1 MVNLKS
7 NSRIHSSYVI
17 CFIVAGF
24 IIGVWLCQFDL
35 VAFKSIIWILIAFIL
50 SATAF
55 VTKTRIALVIA
66 IFSGLVF
73 GIYRGNIT
81 INDSAQI
88 NSFIGKTMQVSG
100 RVAEDTENTA
110 RGLSLKLKDIEI
122 KNSKLEGIL
131 TVDTKSNVD
140 LRRGDEIVIEGKID
154 KGFGSSVATIHN
166 AKIISINQLS
176 NYDNAIQLRDN
187 FASKTREFISEP
199 GSSLG
204 LGFLIGQKNNLPSDL
219 MLALQITGLTHIIV
233 ASGYN
238 LTILVRIT
246 RKLFMRISKF
256 TSTIMALLMISGFVT
271 ITGFSASM
279 TRASIVAIINL
290 GLWYY
295 GRKMHPGF
303 LILIAMA
310 ISLIFDPSFIWN
322 NLGWQLSFLAF
333 SGVMILAPVIQ
344 NYFYGDSKPKF
355 INRIIIETVSAT
367 VMTAPIIIHTFGY
380 TSTISV
386 ITNILILPL
395 VPLAMLTT
403 FLTGLSGFVSSW
415 LANAFGFISEIIF
428 NYMLYIINYFGSLDI
443 SKLSISLD
451 TTQMLFCYLGII
463 LVFLYMKNKT
473 KIKLEEYNLLD

>member
-24 IIGVWLCQFDL
+24 IIGVWFCQFDL

-50 SATAF
+50 SAAAF
-55 VTKTRIALVIA
+55 ITKTRIALAIA

-122 KNSKLEGIL
+122 KNSKLEGII

-140 LRRGDEIVIEGKID
+140 LRRGDEIVFEGKID
-154 KGFGSSVATIHN
+154 KGFGGSVATIHN

-219 MLALQITGLTHIIV
+219 VLALQITGLTHIIV

-256 TSTIMALLMISGFVT
+256 TSTIMALLMISGLVT

-279 TRASIVAIINL
+279 TRASIVAIISL

-355 INRIIIETVSAT
+355 ITKIIIETVSAT

-395 VPLAMLTT
+395 VPLAMLIT
-403 FLTGLSGFVSSW
+403 FLTGISGFVSSW
-415 LANAFGFISEIIF
+415 LANAFGFLSEIIF
-428 NYMLYIINYFGSLDI
+428 NYMIYVINYFGSLDI

-451 TTQMLFCYLGII
+451 TAQMLFCYLGII

>member
-1 MVNLKS
+1 MDKLQKS
-7 NSRIHSSYVI
+7 RYLHVSYI
-17 CFIVAGF
+17 IGFLLAGF
-24 IIGVWLCQFDL
+24 VIGVWLCQFQL
-35 VAFKSIIWILIAFIL
+35 IILNTSSWFIGGIVLFSTSLI
-50 SATAF
+50 TR
-55 VTKTRIALVIA
+55 TRIALFVA
-66 IFSGLVF
+66 LLAGLILGF
-73 GIYRGNIT
+73 YRGSIT
-81 INDSAQI
+81 LTDSTQV
-88 NSFIGKTMQVSG
+88 NSFIGSAMQVSG

-122 KNSKLEGIL
+122 KNSKLEGIIA
-131 TVDTKSNVD
+131 VDTKSNVD

-154 KGFGSSVATIHN
+154 KGFGGSVATIHN

-187 FASKTREFISEP
+187 FASQTREFISEP

-204 LGFLIGQKNNLPSDL
+204 LGFLIGQKNNFPSDL
-219 MLALQITGLTHIIV
+219 VLALQITGLTHIIV

-238 LTILVRIT
+238 LTILVRII

-256 TSTIMALLMISGFVT
+256 TSTIMTLLMISGFVT

-279 TRASIVAIINL
+279 TRASIVAVISL

-344 NYFYGDSKPKF
+344 NYFYGDLKPKF
-355 INRIIIETVSAT
+355 ITRIIIETVSAT

-403 FLTGLSGFVSSW
+403 FLTGISGFVSSW
-415 LANAFGFISEIIF
+415 LGNAFGFISEIIF

-443 SKLSISLD
+443 SKLSISLN
-451 TTQMLFCYLGII
+451 TTQMQFCYLGII